1 MSRTKSSRR
10 SPRST
15 ALPTLCKMITSA
27 LEDRHHYL
35 AIIEAE
41 SIRLSRLTDNLLRL
55 AALEAEQVKFE
66 PKPYRL
72 DKQIR
77 DLILAC
83 EPQWLTKA
91 LELDIGL
98 DVVEITA
105 DEDLLSQVWIN
116 LLHNSIKFTP
126 AQGKICVGLQ
136 RQGDRIAFS
145 IADTGPGI
153 SDEDQ
158 LRIFER
164 FYKADKS
171 RTRSTSSG
179 SGLGL
184 SIVHKIVEMHH
195 GTVSVASQLGAGTT
209 FTILLPSG

>member
-1 MSRTKSSRR
+1 
-10 SPRST
+10 
-15 ALPTLCKMITSA
+15 MITEVI
-27 LEDRHHYL
+27 EDRHHYL
-35 AIIEAE
+35 RIIETE
-41 SIRLSRLTDNLLRL
+41 SSRLSKLSDNLLRL
-55 AALEAEQVKFE
+55 ASLESDQVRFE

-72 DKQIR
+72 DRQIR
-77 DLILAC
+77 NRYFSC
-83 EPQWLTKA
+83 PVSRSGRPKA
-91 LELDIGL
+91 LVHGIVSLG
-98 DVVEITA
+98 EIAVTA
-105 DEDLLSQVWIN
+105 DEDLLSQVWMN

-171 RTRSTSSG
+171 RTRSTNSG

-184 SIVHKIVEMHH
+184 SIVHKIVELHH